1 MPIIHYILVTA
12 IKNILKFTSGE
23 NLKTGAIQKGVKFC
37 EPLPTVFNFLK
48 PECLFIFIFIFI
60 FFYLIKLNCFF

>member
-37 EPLPTVFNFLK
+37 EPLPNVFNFLK
-48 PECLFIFIFIFI
+48 PKCILFIFIFI
-60 FFYLIKLNCFF
+60 FFYLI